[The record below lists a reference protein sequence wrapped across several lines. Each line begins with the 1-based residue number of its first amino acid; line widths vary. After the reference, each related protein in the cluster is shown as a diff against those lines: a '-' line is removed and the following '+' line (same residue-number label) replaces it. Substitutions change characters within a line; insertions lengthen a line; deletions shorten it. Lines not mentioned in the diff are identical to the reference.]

1 MTHRMILM
9 SHDFKEV
16 HKIVV
21 ARRKDEQDCR
31 VSLDGRAVDSYPT
44 DSDSISLPGS
54 TNEPIE
60 RLAEID

>member
-1 MTHRMILM
+1 MTHRMMLM

-16 HKIVV
+16 HSVV
-21 ARRKDEQDCR
+21 IAKRR
-31 VSLDGRAVDSYPT
+31 VSSEARTSDSYPEN
-44 DSDSISLPGS
+44 SDSTSLPGS